1 MKLDLLVDHQ
11 GAHVDLLTLDLALLD
26 ELILLVEERH
36 EAWTV
41 MSTVALGREMN
52 LIHVIKRIIK
62 KEWHSHSRCWNFENS
77 PLSKRI
83 WNAVQIKGAPAC
95 VLFTVSLPNEN
106 PVPIG

>member
-41 MSTVALGREMN
+41 MSTVALGRE
-52 LIHVIKRIIK
+52 
-62 KEWHSHSRCWNFENS
+62 
-77 PLSKRI
+77 
-83 WNAVQIKGAPAC
+83 
-95 VLFTVSLPNEN
+95 NESN
-106 PVPIG
+106 TCH